1 MEKIIDKLCETF
13 LDQESLQRAVHNPL
27 KVRREWELYE
37 LLYNNAP
44 DEYKEYVSLR
54 SERQG
59 EELKIAYKQGFKMAM
74 RLVLES
80 VKE

>member
-13 LDQESLQRAVHNPL
+13 LDQESLQVAGQNPI
-27 KVRREWELYE
+27 KMRREWELYE
-37 LLYNNAP
+37 FLYKNAP
-44 DEYKEYVSLR
+44 DEYKEYVNLR
-54 SERQG
+54 SERQV
-59 EELKIAYKQGFKMAM
+59 EELKIAYKQGFKIAM